1 MPWKVKFI
9 SMSIYRYP
17 GPFGWKDD
25 AIAQAFFITKEEEPK
40 DQADIINLT
49 VSITHAV
56 ENHETNVVTSVRTE
70 VVTSQT
76 S

>member
-1 MPWKVKFI
+1 
-9 SMSIYRYP
+9 MSIYRYP

-25 AIAQAFFITKEEEPK
+25 AIAQAFFTTKEEEPK
-40 DQADIINLT
+40 DQADINNLT
-49 VSITHAV
+49 VSNCITHAV